1 MTNNDHLESK
11 TLNIL
16 KNGYMPTDNKNLLTW
31 GSLTALFIVSVAS
44 SFQLGYSQASTA
56 ITNNFASL
64 AEYRRLE
71 QVIINDYNK
80 SQRTRSGLSKQ
91 HNPKAPP
98 RDHSPIYYLDSNG
111 SPVLI
116 N

>member
-1 MTNNDHLESK
+1 MPNNDNLESK
-11 TLNIL
+11 ALNIL
-16 KNGYMPTDNKNLLTW
+16 KNGYMHNDNKNLLTW

-56 ITNNFASL
+56 ITTNFASL

-71 QVIINDYNK
+71 QVIINDYFNK
-80 SQRTRSGLSKQ
+80 DSEMNTL
-91 HNPKAPP
+91 PAPTKFNKNV
-98 RDHSPIYYLDSNG
+98 PIYYLDSNG